1 MLTVFDVCTTMKY
14 DKYIWVSNQYADLS
28 IAMYKNSS
36 LVFLMILKGN
46 KNYLAQEIIL
56 KDFVYKQI
64 KTSQYFSIKNIPFGL

>member
-1 MLTVFDVCTTMKY
+1 MLTVFDVCITMKY

-28 IAMYKNSS
+28 ITLYKNSS

-56 KDFVYKQI
+56 
-64 KTSQYFSIKNIPFGL
+64 